1 MARNIGTINTSQ
13 TFQNWFDKTNDLV
26 EELRDNIITA
36 SALGDSTTGDATLIG
51 DFTSTNLIASTLLS
65 SDDISSATGGAINFQ
80 DPIQITGTSATTATF
95 LFAGTGGQTRYTDG
109 NLSWDVGLE
118 SSNPGHFI
126 IDTGTGQSKFELSVA
141 GTLTVP
147 NLIVTDVISA
157 NTISLG
163 GGGSGLN
170 TDDITEG
177 TTNLY
182 YTDARARGAFTGGDG
197 IAISS
202 GGVISFDGE
211 GDLNTYTGNE
221 FIGTGGYIDA
231 SNYAFIEGRTSGSTP
246 YIRINRKSSGTDV
259 RLVDFAANMNV
270 YSAIYTFGDTYNY
283 VSNGGNKTYHHDV
296 SANVSRYYTGGS
308 TVTAEIDGDTGNALF
323 IGDVTT
329 NGNASD
335 ERLKENIVPLE
346 QGLET
351 VEQIKT
357 YKFNYKDR
365 PQDTLPGVI
374 AQEIEELIPEVVYDI
389 EMEDDTYKAVRY
401 QQIVPVLIN
410 AIKDLSLKVK
420 DLENRLNND
429 E

>member
-177 TTNLY
+177 VVNLY

-211 GDLNTYTGNE
+211 GELNTYTGNE
-221 FIGTGGYIDA
+221 FIGTGGYIGA

-246 YIRINRKSSGTDV
+246 W
-259 RLVDFAANMNV
+259 
-270 YSAIYTFGDTYNY
+270 TY
-283 VSNGGNKTYHHDV
+283 
-296 SANVSRYYTGGS
+296 
-308 TVTAEIDGDTGNALF
+308 
-323 IGDVTT
+323 
-329 NGNASD
+329 
-335 ERLKENIVPLE
+335 
-346 QGLET
+346 
-351 VEQIKT
+351 
-357 YKFNYKDR
+357 
-365 PQDTLPGVI
+365 
-374 AQEIEELIPEVVYDI
+374 
-389 EMEDDTYKAVRY
+389 
-401 QQIVPVLIN
+401 
-410 AIKDLSLKVK
+410 
-420 DLENRLNND
+420 
-429 E
+429 

>member
-36 SALGDSTTGDATLIG
+36 SSSGDTTTGDATLIG

-65 SDDISSATGGAINFQ
+65 SNEIAAVGSLINFQ

-95 LFAGTGGQTRYTDG
+95 LYAGTGGQTRYTDG

-118 SSNPGHFI
+118 SSNPGNFI
-126 IDTGTGQSKFELSVA
+126 IDTGAGQTKLELSVA

-147 NLIVTDVISA
+147 NLVVTDVISA

-170 TDDITEG
+170 SDDIDEG
-177 TTNLY
+177 TQNLY
-182 YTDARARGAFTGGDG
+182 FTDARAIGAFTGGDG
-197 IAISS
+197 INIATD
-202 GGVISFDGE
+202 GTISFDGE
-211 GDLNTYTGNE
+211 GKLTTYEGDEFRIAGSIGGSGIKAYIDGAFLSGVGFGRLRCDWSGNTYDSLTWMPSGISVN
-221 FIGTGGYIDA
+221 GYGYFEDDVRIDNGDLVVRNS
-231 SNYAFIEGRTSGSTP
+231 SNDITAFIDNSG
-246 YIRINRKSSGTDV
+246 
-259 RLVDFAANMNV
+259 
-270 YSAIYTFGDTYNY
+270 
-283 VSNGGNKTYHHDV
+283 NGYFT
-296 SANVSRYYTGGS
+296 
-308 TVTAEIDGDTGNALF
+308 
-323 IGDVTT
+323 GDVTT

-346 QGLET
+346 KGLGT

-357 YKFNYKDR
+357 YTFNYKDR
-365 PQDTLPGVI
+365 PEDTLPGVI
-374 AQEIEELIPEVVYDI
+374 AQEIEQILPEVVYDI

-401 QQIVPVLIN
+401 QQIVPILVN
-410 AIKDLSLKVK
+410 AIKELSDKVK
-420 DLENRLNND
+420 DLENRLEKD
-429 E
+429 S

>member
-177 TTNLY
+177 VVNLY
-182 YTDARARGAFTGGDG
+182 YTDARARAAFTGGDG

-202 GGVISFDGE
+202 GGVISFDGAGKLTSYE
-211 GDLNTYTGNE
+211 GDSYILAGSVDVGDKAYLAGKQTAGSPVGILKTETASSDKEVLLWNANGIDVNGYGRFTDEVRVTNADVVLRDGSNVRQAYITSTG
-221 FIGTGGYIDA
+221 
-231 SNYAFIEGRTSGSTP
+231 
-246 YIRINRKSSGTDV
+246 
-259 RLVDFAANMNV
+259 
-270 YSAIYTFGDTYNY
+270 
-283 VSNGGNKTYHHDV
+283 
-296 SANVSRYYTGGS
+296 
-308 TVTAEIDGDTGNALF
+308 TAYFT
-323 IGDVTT
+323 GDVTT

-357 YKFNYKDR
+357 YTFNYKDR

>member
-36 SALGDSTTGDATLIG
+36 SSSGDSTTGDATLIG

-65 SDDISSATGGAINFQ
+65 SNEIAAVGSLINFQ

-95 LFAGTGGQTRYTDG
+95 LYAGTGGQTRYTDG

-118 SSNPGHFI
+118 SSNPGNFI
-126 IDTGTGQSKFELSVA
+126 IDTGAGQTKLELSVA

-147 NLIVTDVISA
+147 NLVVTDVISA

-170 TDDITEG
+170 SDDIDEG
-177 TTNLY
+177 TQNLY
-182 YTDARARGAFTGGDG
+182 FTDARAIGAFTGGDG
-197 IAISS
+197 INIATD
-202 GGVISFDGE
+202 GTISFDGE
-211 GDLNTYTGNE
+211 GKLTTYEGDEFRIAGSMGAAGIKAYIDGAYLSGVGFGRLRCDWSGNTYDVLTWLPSGIDVN
-221 FIGTGGYIDA
+221 GYGRFEDDVRIDNGDLVVRNS
-231 SNYAFIEGRTSGSTP
+231 SNDITAFIDNSG
-246 YIRINRKSSGTDV
+246 
-259 RLVDFAANMNV
+259 
-270 YSAIYTFGDTYNY
+270 
-283 VSNGGNKTYHHDV
+283 NGYFT
-296 SANVSRYYTGGS
+296 
-308 TVTAEIDGDTGNALF
+308 
-323 IGDVTT
+323 GDVTT

-346 QGLET
+346 KGLGT

-357 YKFNYKDR
+357 YTFNYKDR
-365 PQDTLPGVI
+365 PEDTLPGVI
-374 AQEIEELIPEVVYDI
+374 AQEIEQILPEVVYDI

-401 QQIVPVLIN
+401 QQIVPILVN
-410 AIKDLSLKVK
+410 AIKELSDKVK
-420 DLENRLNND
+420 DLENRLEKD
-429 E
+429 S

>member
-36 SALGDSTTGDATLIG
+36 SSSGDSTTGDATLIG

-65 SDDISSATGGAINFQ
+65 SNEIAAVGSLINFQ

-95 LFAGTGGQTRYTDG
+95 LYAGTGGQTRYTDG

-118 SSNPGHFI
+118 SSNPGNFI
-126 IDTGTGQSKFELSVA
+126 IDTGAGQTKLELSVA

-170 TDDITEG
+170 SDDIDEG
-177 TTNLY
+177 TQNLY
-182 YTDARARGAFTGGDG
+182 FTDARAIGAFTGGDG
-197 IAISS
+197 INIATD
-202 GGVISFDGE
+202 GTISFDGE
-211 GDLNTYTGNE
+211 GKLTTYEGDEFRIAGSMGAAGIKAYIDGAYLSGVGFGRLRCDWSGNTYDVLTWLPSGIDVN
-221 FIGTGGYIDA
+221 GYGRFEDDVRIDNGDLVVRNS
-231 SNYAFIEGRTSGSTP
+231 SNDITAFIDNSG
-246 YIRINRKSSGTDV
+246 
-259 RLVDFAANMNV
+259 
-270 YSAIYTFGDTYNY
+270 
-283 VSNGGNKTYHHDV
+283 NGYFT
-296 SANVSRYYTGGS
+296 
-308 TVTAEIDGDTGNALF
+308 
-323 IGDVTT
+323 GDVTT

-346 QGLET
+346 KGLGT

-357 YKFNYKDR
+357 YTFNYKDR
-365 PQDTLPGVI
+365 PEDTLPGVI
-374 AQEIEELIPEVVYDI
+374 AQEIEQILPEVVYDI

-401 QQIVPVLIN
+401 QQIVPILVN
-410 AIKDLSLKVK
+410 AIKELSDKVK
-420 DLENRLNND
+420 DLENRLEKD
-429 E
+429 S